1 MSLDGRVALVTGGG
15 RGIGRAVSLG
25 LAADGARVA
34 VNFRKDEES
43 AKGTVAAIEA
53 AGGSAAAYQASVAS
67 YEEDAAMVDQV
78 LSDFGHVDI
87 LVNNAGITNRGTPV
101 AKTEVEELERL
112 MATMAFGS
120 HHMSQLVL
128 PSMREQPRG
137 DIVMISSQSAV
148 TTDPY
153 GGPYNMA
160 KAAQEALAFTLAK
173 EEARSGIRVNVV
185 VPGLANTDMGRR
197 LVKAAMKVDDI
208 HELNARFPLGRVC
221 EPEDVAD
228 AVRFL
233 VGDRRLEHHGATDRG
248 RRRGIRPVVLSV
260 AHSLHD
266 PPHRSG
272 KATSRTGRRRAGR
285 RSLPRRWA
293 TGMSAAWVTFSGM
306 PRSSAMAW
314 CSSRWTVVI
323 AEARPRLRNASW
335 KLHTAG

>member
-128 PSMREQPRG
+128 PSMRDQPRG

-208 HELNARFPLGRVC
+208 HELNGRFPLGRVC

-233 VGDRRLEHHGATDRG
+233 VGAGGSNITGQR
-248 RRRGIRPVVLSV
+248 IVVDGGGF
-260 AHSLHD
+260 A
-266 PPHRSG
+266 
-272 KATSRTGRRRAGR
+272 
-285 RSLPRRWA
+285 
-293 TGMSAAWVTFSGM
+293 
-306 PRSSAMAW
+306 RSS
-314 CSSRWTVVI
+314 
-323 AEARPRLRNASW
+323 
-335 KLHTAG
+335 

>member
-1 MSLDGRVALVTGGG
+1 
-15 RGIGRAVSLG
+15 
-25 LAADGARVA
+25 
-34 VNFRKDEES
+34 
-43 AKGTVAAIEA
+43 
-53 AGGSAAAYQASVAS
+53 
-67 YEEDAAMVDQV
+67 MVDQV

-208 HELNARFPLGRVC
+208 HELNGRFPLGRVC

-233 VGDRRLEHHGATDRG
+233 VGTGGSNITGQRIVVDGG
-248 RRRGIRPVVLSV
+248 GFVPVVLSF

-272 KATSRTGRRRAGR
+272 KATSRTGRRRAGW
-285 RSLPRRWA
+285 RSSPIRWA
-293 TGMSAAWVTFSGM
+293 TGIRAAWVTLSGM
-306 PRSSAMAW
+306 PSRSAMSW

-323 AEARPRLRNASW
+323 AEARPRLRRASW
-335 KLHTAG
+335 RLQTAG